1 MTIQEAK
8 DQVAEVRKID
18 ILAEPVSWLLRQREL
33 LYKKFVASVAAGTCE
48 DPQAVAKIIW
58 DM

>member
-8 DQVAEVRKID
+8 DRVAEI
-18 ILAEPVSWLLRQREL
+18 RQIAYGPAYVIKQRV
-33 LYKKFVASVAAGTCE
+33 LYKDFIASNAAGTCE
-48 DPQAVAKIIW
+48 DPQRVAKILW

>member
-8 DQVAEVRKID
+8 DRVDCTRSYEQDRVKRLAANVLRKDFI
-18 ILAEPVSWLLRQREL
+18 
-33 LYKKFVASVAAGTCE
+33 ASCAAGTCE
-48 DPQAVAKIIW
+48 DPQRVAKIIW